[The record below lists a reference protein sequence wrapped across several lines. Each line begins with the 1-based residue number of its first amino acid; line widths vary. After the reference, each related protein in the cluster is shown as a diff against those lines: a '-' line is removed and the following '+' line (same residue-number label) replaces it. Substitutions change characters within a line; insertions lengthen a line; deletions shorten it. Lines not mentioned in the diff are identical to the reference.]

1 MNHAPRLLASSVVR
15 GSRLGQSHGGLFLVD
30 MVEGTIEQKLD
41 WNRTDIDISGRGGD
55 RGLRGIA
62 FHRDNIIVAANAEIL
77 FLDRAFN
84 WTDTYTCRFLR
95 HCHEIAVHG
104 ELLFVTSTGF
114 DSILTFDLRSR
125 TFVQGLQLRYEAG
138 TAKALAYDPQAAQGP
153 APSQALHINSVTA
166 TSTGIHV
173 SGLRMQQLL
182 RLRGE
187 EVVAV
192 ASLPT
197 GTHNAQLLAG
207 GLIYNDTA
215 ADRVCFHS
223 GGRIVTMSVPG
234 YPHEQILNS
243 ERVDAGVA
251 RPGFARGLCEVAP
264 GMIAVGSSPSTLSI
278 HDLRSGTRVLSR
290 NLSMDVRNAI
300 HGLAVWPYEA

>member
-1 MNHAPRLLASSVVR
+1 MNPVPRLLASSVVR

-30 MVEGTIEQKLD
+30 MLEGTIEQKLD

-62 FHRDNIIVAANAEIL
+62 FYQDHIIVAANAEIL
-77 FLDRAFN
+77 FLDRDFN

-95 HCHEIAVHG
+95 HCHEIAVQG
-104 ELLFVTSTGF
+104 DRLFVTSTGY

-125 TFVQGLQLRYEAG
+125 TFVHGLQLSYAGG
-138 TAKALAYDPQAAQGP
+138 TARALSYDPQAAQGP
-153 APSQALHINSVTA
+153 APSQALHINSITA
-166 TSTGIHV
+166 TSTAIYV

-182 RLRGE
+182 RIRGE
-187 EVVAV
+187 EIDAV
-192 ASLPT
+192 AALPL

-215 ADRVCFHS
+215 ADRVRFHS
-223 GGRIVTMSVPG
+223 GDRIVTMSVPE
-234 YPHEQILNS
+234 YAHELIHNS
-243 ERVDAGVA
+243 ERLDASIA
-251 RPGFARGLCEVAP
+251 RPGFARGLCEVSP
-264 GMIAVGSSPSTLSI
+264 GVVAVGSSPSTLSI
-278 HDLRSGTRVLSR
+278 YDLNSGSRLLSR

-300 HGLAVWPYEA
+300 HGLAVWPYP